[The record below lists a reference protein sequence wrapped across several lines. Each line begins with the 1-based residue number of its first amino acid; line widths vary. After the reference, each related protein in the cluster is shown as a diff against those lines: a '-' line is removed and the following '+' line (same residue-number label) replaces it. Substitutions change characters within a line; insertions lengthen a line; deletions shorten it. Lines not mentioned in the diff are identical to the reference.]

1 MRAADVRKSARRVAI
16 ARAALLGTFAVL
28 AARAAHLS
36 VFDERGAERGE
47 NQAERV
53 MTLLPD
59 RGSIVDRNGAGLAL
73 TVEAP
78 SVYVEGRTVQ
88 DPAEAARSLAAIL
101 DLDRRDLAIRLRKH
115 AGFWFVRRWITP
127 EQGAKLAAAKIPGV
141 GMINE
146 PRRIYPYRALGARV
160 VGFANIDGN
169 GVRGIEQQENTWLRG
184 TTRRLRVER
193 DGSGR
198 FLLSDTQST
207 WGTAGGDVAL
217 TIDAALQADAERA
230 LAAAVERT
238 GAKGGLVLAMDPH
251 TGEVLSAAEW
261 PGFDPNRFRRT
272 PYSATRSSAFL
283 DAMEPGSAMKAFL
296 VAGALE
302 HGAISPHDMIDTEGG
317 HLRVPGKT
325 ITDKHDYGMLD
336 PAHVL
341 QVSSNIG
348 AVKIGYAL
356 GPRAHFETLRAFGFG
371 LSTRSLFP
379 DESSGLLRSWKEWR
393 PVDHATISFGQ
404 GISVTPVQLAAAAS
418 AIANG
423 GLLVRPRLIA
433 ARRTPGGEWQPTRVE
448 VVHRVIGQETAET
461 LLGMLETVVSDE
473 GTARAAELPGVRVAG
488 KTGTAQKWETETGT
502 YSQTKFRAWFIG
514 IAPADDPRIVI
525 VSELDEPKHPLHTG
539 GAAAAPLFAAVAPG
553 QLAHRG
559 IFLQGA
565 EVQVAQAAPPAGT
578 RPSTPASEP
587 AELPAVASAG
597 PANASFAQ
605 RAEGERRQ
613 SDAARAPSSR
623 PTPPAPAPPTV
634 AISAFRD
641 RVLLPDFTGLSKD
654 EVTQVTA
661 KNRLRVELRGDGL
674 AVRQDPPPGSVVV
687 AGSEIVRIQFRPATQ
702 RSASAPAAIAA
713 ATGSRR

>member
-36 VFDERGAERGE
+36 VFDERGAERGDD
-47 NQAERV
+47 QAERV

-78 SVYVEGRTVQ
+78 SVYVEGRTVS
-88 DPAEAARSLAAIL
+88 DPAATARSLAQIL
-101 DLDRRDLAIRLRKH
+101 DIDRRELAVRLRRHK
-115 AGFWFVRRWITP
+115 GFWFVRRWITP
-127 EQGAKLAAAKIPGV
+127 EQSERIAAAKIPGV
-141 GMINE
+141 GVINE
-146 PRRIYPYRALGARV
+146 PRRIYPFRSLAARV

-169 GVRGIEQQENTWLRG
+169 GVRGVEQQENTWLRG

-198 FLLSDTQST
+198 FLLADAQTT

-251 TGEVLSAAEW
+251 TGEVLSAAEY

-296 VAGALE
+296 VAGALDR
-302 HGAISPHDMIDTEGG
+302 GAISAHEVFDTEGG
-317 HLRVPGKT
+317 RMRVPGKT
-325 ITDKHDYGMLD
+325 ITDKHDYGMLE
-336 PAHVL
+336 PAGVL

-356 GPRAHFETLRAFGFG
+356 GPRAHFEALRAFGFG
-371 LSTRSLFP
+371 ISTRSLFP

-433 ARRTPGGEWQPTRVE
+433 SRRVPGGEWQPTRVE
-448 VVHRVIGQETAET
+448 VVRRVIRQETAET
-461 LLGMLETVVSDE
+461 LLGMLETVVTNE
-473 GTARAAELPGVRVAG
+473 GTARAAALPGVRVAG

-559 IFLQGA
+559 IFLRGA
-565 EVQVAQAAPPAGT
+565 EVQVAQASAPEST
-578 RPSTPASEP
+578 RDAAPASEP
-587 AELPAVASAG
+587 AELPPVASAG
-597 PANASFAQ
+597 PAAASLAQ
-605 RAEGERRQ
+605 RAEGERRP
-613 SDAARAPSSR
+613 SGGAASA
-623 PTPPAPAPPTV
+623 PAPAPPTV
-634 AISAFRD
+634 AVSAFRD
-641 RVLLPDFTGLSKD
+641 RVLLPDFTGLSKS

-661 KNRLRVELRGDGL
+661 KNRLRVELRGDGV

-687 AGSEIVRIQFRPATQ
+687 AGSEVVRIQFRPAAQ

-713 ATGSRR
+713 ASGSRR